1 MQSIPLAVVSKAHVF
16 GLLIAGIPVSNPAE
30 GMDVLLFFIVCCVGS
45 GLSTNWSL
53 VPWRPI
59 ERECVYVSNCVWSR
73 NLKNI
78 AAYAWVGV

>member
-45 GLSTNWSL
+45 GLSTN
-53 VPWRPI
+53 
-59 ERECVYVSNCVWSR
+59 
-73 NLKNI
+73 
-78 AAYAWVGV
+78 